1 MSRIG
6 RQPIIIPQGVTA
18 DITGNHVVV
27 TGPKG
32 TLEHTVHPNVSVR
45 KEDGALLFSVER
57 PDEGK
62 VKALHGL
69 ERSLVA
75 NMVEG
80 VTNGYAKQLEIQGIG
95 FRAEMG
101 GKGLRLFVGF
111 THSVDFEI
119 PEGIKVVVEKN
130 IITVSGIDKELVGGA
145 AARIRSVKPPEP
157 YKGKGIRYVGEV
169 VRKKVGKTAAGATG
183 AK

>member
-6 RQPIIIPQGVTA
+6 RQPIELTPEVTVE
-18 DITGNHVVV
+18 ITGKHVKV

-32 TLEHTVHPNVSVR
+32 VLEHMIHPDVAVAQEGSTLV
-45 KEDGALLFSVER
+45 FSVGR
-57 PDEGK
+57 PEEGK
-62 VKALHGL
+62 VKALWGL

-80 VTNGYAKQLEIQGIG
+80 VVKGYTKQLEIQGIG
-95 FRAEMG
+95 FRAEMIG
-101 GKGLRLFVGF
+101 TGLRLLVGF
-111 THSVDFEI
+111 THPVDFEI
-119 PEGIKVVVEKN
+119 PEGIKVIVEKN
-130 IITVSGIDKELVGGA
+130 IITVSGIDKELVGSV
-145 AARIRSVKPPEP
+145 AARIRSIKPPEP

-169 VRKKVGKTAAGATG
+169 VRKKVGKAAAGSTG